1 MKSWKNLLEFLKNY
15 WYIGVLILF
24 IIPLI
29 LNLLMPVVNFGVGSN
44 DGWLGFWGGY
54 LGSILSGVV
63 AYGIARYQ
71 MSQEK
76 EKEYKNRIYD
86 LLPYFNLDGG
96 WNSIENE
103 IQYSINLFV
112 STKENNLPILKTQ
125 LIAYF
130 IIEKESNKA
139 SNDKKH
145 KYIYIDNIG
154 HVFPNKKIIDMKIPR
169 EVNEAFYKRW
179 DNHDDLI
186 LDRLD
191 IKYYTVDET
200 EVFFTY
206 GDGINGV
213 HSYLKDNEYYLYVK
227 DEKFDQEKFDNRKK
241 EFDKIK
247 NYKEKGYTYIR
258 HD

>member
-1 MKSWKNLLEFLKNY
+1 MKSWKNLLEFLKKY
-15 WYIGVLILF
+15 WYIGVLIVF

-29 LNLLMPVVNFGVGSN
+29 LNLLMSVGNFGVGSN

-86 LLPYFNLDGG
+86 LLPYFNLTGG
-96 WNSIENE
+96 WN
-103 IQYSINLFV
+103 
-112 STKENNLPILKTQ
+112 
-125 LIAYF
+125 
-130 IIEKESNKA
+130 
-139 SNDKKH
+139 
-145 KYIYIDNIG
+145 NIG

-191 IKYYTVDET
+191 IKCYTVDET